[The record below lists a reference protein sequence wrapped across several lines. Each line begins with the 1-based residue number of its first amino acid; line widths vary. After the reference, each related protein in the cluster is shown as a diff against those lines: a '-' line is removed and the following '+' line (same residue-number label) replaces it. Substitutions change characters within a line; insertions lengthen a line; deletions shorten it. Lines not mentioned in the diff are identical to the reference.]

1 VFVCESINSKFSTE
15 GTASRNPH
23 VVLINV
29 SPIEY
34 GHVLLVPR
42 ILDSLPQQ
50 ISPDL
55 LQLALEMTAESD
67 NPYFRCGYNSLGAY
81 ATINHLHFQVRVLS
95 FHTPPRLRP
104 RELPKREPGASQTD
118 VAIFSVPKS
127 HHASPSAASS
137 STLSLDQLSSR
148 GSRHR
153 SVQPGERHF

>member
-1 VFVCESINSKFSTE
+1 MRPPHRKFCQE

-50 ISPDL
+50 ISPQT

-81 ATINHLHFQVRVLS
+81 ATINHLHFQVR
-95 FHTPPRLRP
+95 RR
-104 RELPKREPGASQTD
+104 ASAR
-118 VAIFSVPKS
+118 VS
-127 HHASPSAASS
+127 
-137 STLSLDQLSSR
+137 
-148 GSRHR
+148 
-153 SVQPGERHF
+153 E